1 MVTDKST
8 LLIPVLPRISC
19 LKFTAHSANTESQCY
34 TALTGLFI
42 DPLTNKCN
50 LIIIAIKTA
59 SYIITKDCSMSFY
72 ISRNTR
78 ESRQSFL
85 LPTDID
91 FGIWDFFGNVD

>member
-1 MVTDKST
+1 MAVVNRTMVTDKST

-59 SYIITKDCSMSFY
+59 SYIIIY
-72 ISRNTR
+72 R
-78 ESRQSFL
+78 L
-85 LPTDID
+85 L
-91 FGIWDFFGNVD
+91 NVILYFP